1 MPTAAVNAVAAIL
14 SPAVEVK
21 NMSQSAKTAM
31 GGMITALSVVL
42 MVPTALEV
50 FVYALPAFAGM
61 LIMFSIVEL
70 DKKWAAGIY
79 AAVSLISLFIVPNK
93 EAAVLYASFF
103 GYYPI
108 LKAIFES
115 RLPKWLEYILKFTV
129 FNISMI
135 ASYLVLVKVLGMPF
149 DELMGIEGEK
159 KFFAKYAVPVM
170 LGMGNVAFIIYDIA
184 TTRIITVYLMVW
196 QKKFRKMFPFK

>member
-1 MPTAAVNAVAAIL
+1 
-14 SPAVEVK
+14 
-21 NMSQSAKTAM
+21 MSQSAKTAM
-31 GGMITALSVVL
+31 GSMITALSVVIL
-42 MVPTALEV
+42 VPTALEV

-61 LIMFSIVEL
+61 LVMFSIVEL

-93 EAAVLYASFF
+93 EAAILYAAFF

-115 RLPKWLEYILKFTV
+115 RLPKWLEYVLKFTV
-129 FNISMI
+129 FNVSML
-135 ASYLVLVKVLGMPF
+135 ASYFVLIKVLGMPF
-149 DELMGIEGEK
+149 DELMGIEGETG
-159 KFFAKYAVPVM
+159 FFAKYAVPVM
-170 LGMGNVAFIIYDIA
+170 LGLGNIAFIIYDIA
-184 TTRIITVYLMVW
+184 TTRIITVYLLVW